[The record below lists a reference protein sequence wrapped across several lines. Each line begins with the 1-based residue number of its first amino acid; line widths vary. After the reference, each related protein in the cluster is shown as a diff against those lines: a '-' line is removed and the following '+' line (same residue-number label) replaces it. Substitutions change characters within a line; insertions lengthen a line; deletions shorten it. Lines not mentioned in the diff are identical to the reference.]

1 MAKHSRIWIVRA
13 GKNASAIDDFRT
25 QSIVAIGWFEAGHI
39 DPSTSDEVLTELFD
53 RTFPTAKP
61 AGRRVWQAQVKRFLV
76 EIQPGDHV
84 ATYDP
89 NSRLYLLGTI
99 EGQPTWREGPLPRVR
114 SVTWTHQTPRDVLT
128 VETRNGLGSIATLFR
143 ASQDASNELWS
154 KAVPIGSVP
163 QVAPLAPT
171 RAAVSA
177 RDEEAQA
184 ETFLREDVREKSEQF
199 IEDRIAALDWQQ
211 MQELV
216 AGILRAMGYHATV
229 AAEGADRGVDIF
241 ASPDGLGLQEPRIFV
256 EVKHRN
262 GAMGADE
269 VRAFL
274 GGRRTGDRCLYV
286 STGGFTKEAKY
297 EADRSNVPLTLINLP
312 RLRELLLQHYEHLDP
327 VTRALVPLQ
336 RLYWPVE

>member
-1 MAKHSRIWIVRA
+1 MPKNPRTWVVRA

-25 QSIVAIGWFEAGHI
+25 NSLVAIGWHEAGPV
-39 DPSTSDEVLTELFD
+39 DPAVADEELTELFD
-53 RTFPTAKP
+53 RTFPAAKP
-61 AGRRVWQAQVKRFLV
+61 AGRRVWQAQVKRFLT
-76 EIQPGDHV
+76 EIEPGDHV

-99 EGQPTWREGPLPRVR
+99 ESQPTWRNGPLPRVR
-114 SVTWTHQTPRDVLT
+114 KVKWTHQTPRDVLT

-143 ASQDASNELWS
+143 ASHDASRELWA
-154 KAVPIGSVP
+154 KAAPIGSAIP
-163 QVAPLAPT
+163 EAPPPPT
-171 RAAVSA
+171 TVRSSA
-177 RDEEAQA
+177 EDEEAQA
-184 ETFLREDVREKSEQF
+184 ETILREDVREKSEQF

-229 AAEGADRGVDIF
+229 AADGPDRGVDIF

-269 VRAFL
+269 LRAFL
-274 GGRRTGDRCLYV
+274 GGRRAGDRCLYV
-286 STGGFTKEAKY
+286 STGGFTKEARY
-297 EADRSNVPLTLINLP
+297 EADRAVVPLTLITLP
-312 RLRELLLQHYEHLDP
+312 RLRELLLQHYEQLDP
-327 VTRALVPLQ
+327 AARALVPLQ